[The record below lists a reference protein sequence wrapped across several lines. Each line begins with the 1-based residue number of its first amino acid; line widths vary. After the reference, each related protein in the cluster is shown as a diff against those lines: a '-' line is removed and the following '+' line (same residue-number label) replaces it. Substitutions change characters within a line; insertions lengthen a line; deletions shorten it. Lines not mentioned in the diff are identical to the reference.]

1 MMCIDS
7 FKRIRA
13 LALIGADVNCWLR
26 RAAAEAAAPAWA
38 RASAGSASRAS
49 PAAEQKRELRAF

>member
-13 LALIGADVNCWLR
+13 LALIGADVNCGRGER
-26 RAAAEAAAPAWA
+26 RPQAAAPAWA
-38 RASAGSASRAS
+38 RASAVSASRAS
-49 PAAEQKRELRAF
+49 PAAEQTRELRAF